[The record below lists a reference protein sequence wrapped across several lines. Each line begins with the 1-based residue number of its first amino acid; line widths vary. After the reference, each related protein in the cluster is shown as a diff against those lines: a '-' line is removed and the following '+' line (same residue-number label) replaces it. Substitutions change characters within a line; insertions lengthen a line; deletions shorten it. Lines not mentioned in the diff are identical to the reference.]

1 MGDMLH
7 NTFKRAQ
14 EIMDTE
20 LVDRLVLQLNRIYPP
35 ILSDNEACRFS
46 TCVSAVQLQ
55 HLHGKGDEACHEFYR
70 GLHIHAEDIYSSLST
85 RLMCKHLPPN
95 FKTPSL
101 KLFLLTEGDTLGCT
115 GPFCHCSAARLS
127 KGAKDV
133 LTFYAEVEG

>member
-1 MGDMLH
+1 MFDIDGYHEQL
-7 NTFKRAQ
+7 Q
-14 EIMDTE
+14 MDTE

-85 RLMCKHLPPN
+85 RVRHKGKN
-95 FKTPSL
+95 
-101 KLFLLTEGDTLGCT
+101 TEQGFGDTLGCT